1 MLNAKPETQ
10 KKKVTVAVKLRP
22 ATFYTLEGWL
32 LLGGANLPEPSTLA
46 SFLENLADTWARD
59 VINQNPA
66 EAGQLHP
73 CQPEHPCGIGRFLDT
88 CPSPPPGRTAQAQG
102 W

>member
-46 SFLENLADTWARD
+46 SFLEGEPTEFGKNRTL
-59 VINQNPA
+59 
-66 EAGQLHP
+66 
-73 CQPEHPCGIGRFLDT
+73 RFSDQ
-88 CPSPPPGRTAQAQG
+88 S
-102 W
+102 

>member
-46 SFLENLADTWARD
+46 SFLENFADTWARD

-66 EAGQLHP
+66 EAGQLRSLRHLP
-73 CQPEHPCGIGRFLDT
+73 LPLRPVDADPKKSDR
-88 CPSPPPGRTAQAQG
+88 
-102 W
+102 